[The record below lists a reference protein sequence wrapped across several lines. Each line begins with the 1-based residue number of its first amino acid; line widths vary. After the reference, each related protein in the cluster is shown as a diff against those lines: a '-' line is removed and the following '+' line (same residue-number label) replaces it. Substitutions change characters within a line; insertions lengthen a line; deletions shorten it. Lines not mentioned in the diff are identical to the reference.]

1 MDKKLLVGAAVG
13 SGIVALAAERGGADF
28 LLAINAGRMR
38 NMGAP
43 SVAGMLPIKD
53 ARELTESFAVNEVL
67 SQTQIP
73 VFLGVDCWGSTADPK
88 EIAMRVQDMG
98 FAGAVN
104 FPTSIHYPTSF
115 QHILARADRGV
126 AREVEILAHVQALGL
141 TSLFYCASRAQARLA
156 CEAKLDMILLN
167 FGWNT
172 GGAFGHRQRQ
182 SLEEAATI
190 AREFGRFV
198 KRLHPSVKF
207 LLEGG
212 PVVTAE
218 DLGRVLQ
225 VAPLDGYVGG
235 STIERLPLEA
245 SIAEQIA
252 SYKFALQH
260 NQARDEQAEELVTWG
275 KEFGFVG
282 TATAQLSYLSKLRT
296 LGEAQMPV
304 LLTRP
309 IGADVMPTLNA
320 LNSKTGEGEIQS
332 VDPAGQDKFGA
343 AGRRI
348 FGSTQGETRRI
359 GALGDEG
366 VTLLVIYT
374 PERLSPRSQ
383 LRLARAIKEGSYTLP
398 GTRQRRTVM
407 PRLVFVL
414 TQTSSEELP
423 VSLIDELAMVLCDWH
438 ITMPTISQRAKDIPA
453 LLQTLIEQAGIA
465 LDNAPRISD
474 AAMQILVT
482 YDWPGNEDELRT
494 LSAHITLGKT
504 SDIVG
509 AEQIE
514 GLLRQIKQGLEA
526 GYLEERSQ
534 KAKLV
539 EALWKN
545 GFHRS
550 KTAKALGISRKTLYN
565 KIQKYGLSA

>member
-73 VFLGVDCWGSTADPK
+73 VFLGVDCWGSDANPK

-126 AREVEILAHVQALGL
+126 AREVEILAEVQTLGL
-141 TSLFYCASRAQARLA
+141 TGLFYCASRAQARLA
-156 CEAKLDMILLN
+156 CEAQLDMILLN

-172 GGAFGHRQRQ
+172 GGAFGHRKRQ
-182 SLEEAATI
+182 SLEEAAI
-190 AREFGRFV
+190 VAREFGRFV
-198 KRLHPSVKF
+198 KRLHPDVKF

-212 PVVTAE
+212 PVVTAQ

-260 NQARDEQAEELVTWG
+260 NQTRDEEAEELATWAE
-275 KEFGFVG
+275 KFGFVG
-282 TATAQLSYLSKLRT
+282 TSTAQLSYLSKLRT
-296 LGEAQMPV
+296 LSEAQMPV

-309 IGADVMPTLNA
+309 VGADVTPTLNG
-320 LNSKTGEGEIQS
+320 LNPRIGEGEIQS
-332 VDPAGQDKFGA
+332 IDPAGQDKFGA

-348 FGSTQGETRRI
+348 FGATTQEDTRRI

-366 VTLLVIYT
+366 VALLVIHS

-398 GTRQRRTVM
+398 GTRQRRAVT

-414 TQTSSEELP
+414 TQNSSEELP
-423 VSLIDELAMVLCDWH
+423 VSLIDELAMVLRDWH
-438 ITMPTISQRAKDIPA
+438 ITMPTIAQRAKDIPA
-453 LLQTLIEQAGIA
+453 LLQNQIEQAGVA
-465 LDNAPRISD
+465 LDNAPCISD
-474 AAMQILVT
+474 AAMQ
-482 YDWPGNEDELRT
+482 
-494 LSAHITLGKT
+494 
-504 SDIVG
+504 
-509 AEQIE
+509 
-514 GLLRQIKQGLEA
+514 
-526 GYLEERSQ
+526 
-534 KAKLV
+534 
-539 EALWKN
+539 LW
-545 GFHRS
+545 
-550 KTAKALGISRKTLYN
+550 
-565 KIQKYGLSA
+565 